1 MRHRPDLIVPIRDR
15 RQHKRYLTLRNTGWA
30 ALAVVVVFTGINV
43 WSEIRPRVAPG
54 YGRLFDRALPKVE
67 QKPVEVV
74 QEAVPPP
81 ETETRTV
88 PMQIVD
94 TNAPAPLDAPAIPA
108 WTLEDQHVAASTS
121 AIAPGAD
128 SRVAIVGGPEGVT
141 IVRTTRRKPVL
152 SGGFGR

>member
-1 MRHRPDLIVPIRDR
+1 MRRRPDLIVPIRDR
-15 RQHKRYLTLRNTGWA
+15 RRHKRYLTLRNAGWV
-30 ALAVVVVFTGINV
+30 ALAVLVVFTAINV

-81 ETETRTV
+81 ETETRAV

-94 TNAPAPLDAPAIPA
+94 DTGALAPLDAPAIPT
-108 WTLEDQHVAASTS
+108 WTFDRQAT
-121 AIAPGAD
+121 GATRTGD

-141 IVRTTRRKPVL
+141 IVKTTRRKPVL

>member
-1 MRHRPDLIVPIRDR
+1 MRSRPDLIVPIRDR
-15 RQHKRYLTLRNTGWA
+15 RQHKRYLTLRNAGWV
-30 ALAVVVVFTGINV
+30 ALSVVLVFTAINI

-54 YGRLFDRALPKVE
+54 YGRLFDRALPAVE

-108 WTLEDQHVAASTS
+108 WTFEDQAVPVATR
-121 AIAPGAD
+121 GAVTGSD